1 MDRGERSLRR
11 GVLVRSSGTIGPTR
25 RGEPARTKSR
35 RWGTKARHTTNSAFT
50 IACNGSTADTV
61 TREPFGGVRI
71 PKRGEL
77 AMAKKRI
84 SSADL
89 SWLISEELF
98 DSGSR
103 AARTSLAVVDDDK
116 HGWRVIVANRGR
128 RFLTR
133 DDERRLADVQRR
145 LRLVY
150 ELQR

>member
-1 MDRGERSLRR
+1 
-11 GVLVRSSGTIGPTR
+11 
-25 RGEPARTKSR
+25 
-35 RWGTKARHTTNSAFT
+35 
-50 IACNGSTADTV
+50 
-61 TREPFGGVRI
+61 
-71 PKRGEL
+71 
-77 AMAKKRI
+77 MAKKRI